1 MTLAAMR
8 PLALYFPNDPDL
20 AELNNGD
27 SPSSSVQLR
36 NDPQAIEITLQ
47 PASTVYVGELFEVRA
62 MVTISTGSPVPY
74 ATVYANIAPS
84 KGTMLESAGA
94 FLDRIFGSDNE
105 TQYTY
110 GLQPQ
115 LDQSR
120 SVARA
125 DRNGVV
131 RFKLRVAHG
140 ISGNYA
146 LFFTTANKRTKSAKT
161 TPFAL
166 INRVARVEIVQ
177 YDWVYAF
184 VEKKD
189 FPTTINIKNVT
200 IKVVGG
206 DDGETGVTP
215 EMESLKIET
224 ANFRVEDESKR
235 NVTGDIEKL
244 RSGKGSGVARAR
256 ALYNL
261 LVEGAKRLR
270 PKQKKSRDAKFAY
283 DGQPRHIGGGVYEF
297 INARLEVRRPGKFRT
312 QFIVQG
318 IATDP
323 TEKRYDST
331 IESFSKNAEEAIK
344 WVNTVLF
351 LFLTVLMF
359 SGNNANTPRWRIL
372 LTLVAGGVTIA
383 LIPTLGNKTHAETWR
398 IMMYMSVGVTAL
410 FAFLALTMSFIDK
423 GRFATHAAKREA
435 SMVAYVQRLWNHP
448 DEEDDGGNSLSASAT
463 EALTSHLKQTC
474 RPSSSPNPSSSS
486 NTSS

>member
-1 MTLAAMR
+1 M
-8 PLALYFPNDPDL
+8 
-20 AELNNGD
+20 
-27 SPSSSVQLR
+27 
-36 NDPQAIEITLQ
+36 
-47 PASTVYVGELFEVRA
+47 
-62 MVTISTGSPVPY
+62 
-74 ATVYANIAPS
+74 
-84 KGTMLESAGA
+84 
-94 FLDRIFGSDNE
+94 
-105 TQYTY
+105 
-110 GLQPQ
+110 
-115 LDQSR
+115 
-120 SVARA
+120 
-125 DRNGVV
+125 
-131 RFKLRVAHG
+131 
-140 ISGNYA
+140 
-146 LFFTTANKRTKSAKT
+146 
-161 TPFAL
+161 
-166 INRVARVEIVQ
+166 
-177 YDWVYAF
+177 
-184 VEKKD
+184 
-189 FPTTINIKNVT
+189 T

-270 PKQKKSRDAKFAY
+270 PKQKKSRDAKFVY

-463 EALTSHLKQTC
+463 EALTSHLKQIKLSLRDFSASISSGESRDAFYYPAKVIASFVVSTIVVVHMLVQVVNSGTKISEYVVSLNYKAVSTIFTYTI
-474 RPSSSPNPSSSS
+474 RLEEQYFDSQFSDLPAFYERWAYLQANSVDDAFRDFARVVEVVLEVSVIIAFVVFIASWVVFLADFRLMVMRARRGKFHFTHDKLKMFHAADYAGVHISSSVVTFLLISVMVSLVGVILVARALLKEQAVLKEMRDKGELPE
-486 NTSS
+486 